1 MQDLEIQKQGGK
13 KAERAVILFQSGLEG
28 EEAEQ
33 NTVRDA
39 AALLDCERFMYPSCV
54 SEAARGGEG

>member
-1 MQDLEIQKQGGK
+1 MDLKIKDVSADCIRRQ
-13 KAERAVILFQSGLEG
+13 AFILFQSGLEE

-39 AALLDCERFMYPSCV
+39 AALLDCELFMSHSCV
-54 SEAARGGEG
+54 SEARQES